1 MIPKK
6 QFIFV
11 CDTSITKHMY
21 DDLER
26 DKRVIVLH
34 GPCKELKSRLL
45 KFIRRV
51 HLNKRVNDIIK
62 IPFKGIWSISLNK
75 IKWQKNIDYV
85 VIFNNVSIYP
95 IPYQYLID
103 LKKKYSVKYVLL
115 LQDQWMNTGGKIGDC
130 FYARKYVNRVN
141 FDYIFTFDPEDLK
154 KYCFHY
160 QEQLYS
166 MLSNNVC
173 IEINSDLYFCGRAKT
188 ERLVKL
194 HNVYD
199 YLNKNGISMVYRIS
213 RVKKK
218 DRKYSGI
225 LYKKEIPYR
234 NMIQELKKSNCIL
247 EILTEGQ
254 SGASLRYFEAICYNK
269 KLLTDNK
276 NVVNLPFYDPRYIK
290 VFENP
295 EDIDIEW
302 VKKREEINYHYDG
315 RFSPSRF
322 IDKIIE
328 LEEEKKKEG

>member
-1 MIPKK
+1 MMKRK

-51 HLNKRVNDIIK
+51 HLNKRVNDIIR
-62 IPFKGIWSISLNK
+62 IPFKGIWSTSLRK
-75 IKWQKNIDYV
+75 IKWQKNIDYY
-85 VIFNNVSIYP
+85 VIFNDVSIHP
-95 IPYQYLID
+95 ISYKYLIS
-103 LKKKYSVKYVLL
+103 LKKEYSVKYILL
-115 LQDQWMNTGGKIGDC
+115 LQDQWRNIGGKISDC
-130 FYARKYVNRVN
+130 FYARKYVRNVD
-141 FDYIFTFDPEDLK
+141 FDYIFTYNPEDVKEHGFL
-154 KYCFHY
+154 Y
-160 QEQLYS
+160 QKQLYS
-166 MLSNNVC
+166 ILSDNIC
-173 IEINSDLYFCGRAKT
+173 SEIDSDLYFCGRTKP
-188 ERLVKL
+188 ERLSKL
-194 HNVYD
+194 HSVYD
-199 YLNKNGISMVYRIS
+199 YLNKNYVSMIYRIS

-218 DRKYSGI
+218 DRKYDGI

-234 NMIQELKKSNCIL
+234 KTIQELKKCNCIL

-276 NVVNLPFYDPRYIK
+276 NVVNLPFYDPRYMK
-290 VFENP
+290 VFEKP

-302 VKKREEINYHYDG
+302 VKRREEINYQYDG